1 MKSLSLQARILII
14 VILPILIMVFSLAWY
29 LISYRLDDSEQS
41 YLDQLVQLTL
51 TTTHIL
57 SQSSLDSSLQANLYT
72 KSLLDSKLVESVT
85 LLNASRQVI
94 NHQGPRIST
103 RLNPGTFPKT
113 SPKLVTFQD
122 KSFFI
127 TPILDTKLV
136 TESKSKN
143 NLTTQQEPLKISGWL
158 LIKVNDTQI
167 ASKVGDIIKHAAWYL
182 LVVLTLCFFTA
193 RYLSQKIVK
202 PINDMAYKLK
212 HIVKGQSHISIEG
225 VYVREINKLAFGI
238 NALATRLSQTQTDMT
253 LEIEQTTEDLRETLE
268 TIEVQN
274 VELDIA
280 RKQAVLAN
288 RTKSEF
294 LANMSHEIRTPLNGI
309 LGFTNLLL
317 KSPLN
322 SHQRDHLS
330 TIKKSSDI
338 LLLIINDILDFSK
351 IEAGKLLLE
360 KTPISFRDLVE
371 DVVTMLA
378 PTAHA
383 KNLELVHLHY
393 QDVPNEII
401 GDPLRIKQVITN
413 LANNAIKFTQSGDIV
428 IRVMLAEETPGIS
441 REFIKVSIDDTGV
454 GLSRAQQHSIF
465 SAFSQADAT
474 TARNFGGTGLGLA
487 ISKNLIE
494 QMEGTISF
502 ESELGKGSSFWFTLP
517 IELHEQ
523 PIEEEQFNQLTNK
536 KVLCLE
542 IREAPRL
549 AIEHLFR
556 AWNMD
561 FKFAESH
568 EHLLSL
574 ANQDHTASKT
584 VQNKITTST
593 ITVLC
598 LDRNELNQK
607 ESGVLIQKLSKL
619 GQKVLLVT
627 PTLEH
632 YEKNTFEYASS
643 HIVKPLTRS
652 RFYQA
657 LEELYSNTHHRQFEK
672 VIDPH
677 TLLPP
682 INIRDK
688 MTIPQLLPMHSIL
701 VVDDNDINLS
711 LVISILESLGIPADA
726 ARDGFEAIEQ
736 CKEHVYPLI
745 FMDIQMPGMDGGEAM
760 KKIRKLNN
768 EFLNTT
774 IIALTAY
781 ALPEEKETFL
791 KQGFQRLIT
800 KPIDEAKLLSA
811 VQEFVP
817 EFSRNNDPATAQNN
831 HSPIKTKF
839 APSHNSTSLKKHE
852 KHIYSTQIS
861 AESIDF
867 EESLKLS
874 NDNPELAILFL
885 EKFLDSLPDEHTQM
899 VQIHANNDLKKLEE
913 VVHKLHGA
921 CHYCGVPKLR
931 SIVQNTEHHLKTLN
945 KNSGHIAI
953 DTDISALLDELK
965 TLIQWREMEGDRWKK
980 NFSTK

>member
-1 MKSLSLQARILII
+1 MKSLSLQARILFI

-29 LISYRLDDSEQS
+29 LVAHRLNDSEQS
-41 YLDQLVQLTL
+41 YIDQLAQLTV

-57 SQSSLDSSLQANLYT
+57 SQSKLDSSAQLGIYT
-72 KSLLDSKLVESVT
+72 NSLLNSKLVESVT
-85 LLNASRQVI
+85 LLNNSNQVI
-94 NHQGPRIST
+94 NHQGPRLT
-103 RLNPGTFPKT
+103 ARLNPGTFPRI
-113 SPKLVTFQD
+113 SPKLITFQD

-127 TPILDTKLV
+127 APVMMANSKAKDKTNSNPTSKLKPV
-136 TESKSKN
+136 K
-143 NLTTQQEPLKISGWL
+143 LSGWL
-158 LIKVNDTQI
+158 LIKVNDSEIT
-167 ASKVGDIIKHAAWYL
+167 AKFGDIIKHAIWYL
-182 LVVLTLCFFTA
+182 LVVLILCFFTA
-193 RYLSQKIVK
+193 RYLSRKIVK
-202 PINDMAYKLK
+202 PINDMAYKLQ
-212 HIVKGQSHISIEG
+212 HIVKGQNHISIEG
-225 VYVREINKLAFGI
+225 AYAKEINKLAFGI

-330 TIKKSSDI
+330 TVKKSSDI

-428 IRVMLAEETPGIS
+428 VRVMLAEVTPGIS
-441 REFIKVSIDDTGV
+441 REFIKVSINDTGV

-542 IREAPRL
+542 TRAAPRL
-549 AIEHLFR
+549 AIEHLFK
-556 AWNMD
+556 AWKMD
-561 FKFAESH
+561 FNFAESNK
-568 EHLLSL
+568 HLLAL
-574 ANQDHTASKT
+574 AKQDYTLSST
-584 VQNKITTST
+584 SQNKETQST

-607 ESGVLIQKLSKL
+607 ESGVLIQNLSKL
-619 GQKVLLVT
+619 GQKILLVT

-632 YEKNTFEYASS
+632 YEKSTLQYASS
-643 HIVKPLTRS
+643 HIVKPLTRT

-657 LEELYSNTHHRQFEK
+657 LEELYSNTHQRQFEK
-672 VIDPH
+672 VIDAN
-677 TLLPP
+677 TFISP
-682 INIRDK
+682 INASDK
-688 MTIPQLLPMHSIL
+688 MTTPRLLPMHSIL

-711 LVISILESLGIPADA
+711 LVVSILESLGISADS

-736 CKEHVYPLI
+736 CKKHTYALI

-760 KKIRKLNN
+760 KKIRNLND
-768 EFLNTT
+768 ELLNTT

-817 EFSRNNDPATAQNN
+817 KFSQNNELATKQTNDPY
-831 HSPIKTKF
+831 TKND
-839 APSHNSTSLKKHE
+839 AIPSHKVVSLTNAE
-852 KHIYSTQIS
+852 KQADNTQIS
-861 AESIDF
+861 TKSIDF

-885 EKFLDSLPDEHTQM
+885 EKFLDSLPEEHIQM
-899 VQIHANNDLKKLEE
+899 QKIHAQNDLSKLEE

-931 SIVQNTEHHLKTLN
+931 TIVQNTEHHLKTLS

-953 DTDISALLDELK
+953 NTDISALLDELQ
-965 TLIQWREMEGDRWKK
+965 TLIQWRETEGDRWKTH
-980 NFSTK
+980 FSA

>member
-1 MKSLSLQARILII
+1 MA
-14 VILPILIMVFSLAWY
+14 VSLAWY
-29 LISYRLDDSEQS
+29 LITLRLNDSEQS
-41 YLDQLVQLTL
+41 YLDQLAQLTL
-51 TTTHIL
+51 TTTKIL
-57 SQSSLDSSLQANLYT
+57 GNSTLDSSDQTDIYT
-72 KSLLDSKLVESVT
+72 KSLLSSKLVESVT
-85 LLNASRQVI
+85 LLNDNHQVI
-94 NHQGPRIST
+94 NHQGPRLAA

-113 SPKLVTFQD
+113 SPKLLKFQGE
-122 KSFFI
+122 SIFI
-127 TPILDTKLV
+127 APIISTHSDVNANKKRV
-136 TESKSKN
+136 SIAKSK
-143 NLTTQQEPLKISGWL
+143 PLQTSGWL
-158 LIKVNDTQI
+158 LIKINDHQTITQF
-167 ASKVGDIIKHAAWYL
+167 GDIIKQTIWYL
-182 LVVLTLCFFTA
+182 LVVLATCIFTT
-193 RYLSQKIVK
+193 RFLSKKIVK
-202 PINDMAYKLK
+202 PINDMAYKLQ
-212 HIVKGQSHISIEG
+212 HLVAGQNHISIEG
-225 VYVREINKLAFGI
+225 AYAKEVNALASGI
-238 NALATRLSQTQTDMT
+238 NTLATRLSQTQTDMT

-360 KTPISFRDLVE
+360 KTPISLRDLVE

-393 QDVPNEII
+393 QDVPKEII
-401 GDPLRIKQVITN
+401 GDSLRIKQVITN
-413 LANNAIKFTQSGDIV
+413 LTNNAIKFTQSGDIV
-428 IRVMLAEETPGIS
+428 VRVMLAEETPGIS
-441 REFIKVSIDDTGV
+441 REFIKISVDDTGV

-494 QMEGTISF
+494 QMDGAISF

-517 IELHEQ
+517 IELLEQ
-523 PIEEEQFNQLTNK
+523 TLKEDSFDQLNNK
-536 KVLCLE
+536 KILCLE
-542 IREAPRL
+542 TREAPRL

-556 AWNMD
+556 SWVMD
-561 FKFAESH
+561 FKFASSH

-574 ANQDHTASKT
+574 AKQDHTNQLLNNAPAAA
-584 VQNKITTST
+584 

-598 LDRNELNQK
+598 LDRNELNQT
-607 ESGVLIQKLSKL
+607 ESSTLIQQLNTL

-632 YEKNTFEYASS
+632 YEKSTIQFASS
-643 HIVKPLTRS
+643 HIVKPLTRT

-657 LEELYSNTHHRQFEK
+657 LVDLYSNTHKRQFEK
-672 VIDPH
+672 AINPIP
-677 TLLPP
+677 LLSSIKTASLKTTVAPEP
-682 INIRDK
+682 DSLALQQK
-688 MTIPQLLPMHSIL
+688 HLIL

-711 LVISILESLGIPADA
+711 LVVSILESLGISADS

-736 CKEHVYPLI
+736 CKKHIYSLI

-760 KKIRKLNN
+760 KKIRKLDD
-768 EFLNTT
+768 EFLDTT

-800 KPIDEAKLLSA
+800 KPIDEAKLHSA
-811 VQEFVP
+811 IEEFVP
-817 EFSRNNDPATAQNN
+817 TLCQNTELANHQTKNQFTQSKIKTPPLNETAQLAGSGKNELN
-831 HSPIKTKF
+831 KT
-839 APSHNSTSLKKHE
+839 TC
-852 KHIYSTQIS
+852 TG
-861 AESIDF
+861 SIDF
-867 EESLKLS
+867 AEGLKLS
-874 NDNPELAILFL
+874 NDNPELAALFL
-885 EKFLDSLPDEHTQM
+885 EKFLDSLPAEHTKIQ
-899 VQIHANNDLKKLEE
+899 QIHADNDLKKLDD
-913 VVHKLHGA
+913 VIHKLHGA

-931 SIVQNTEHHLKTLN
+931 AIVQNTEHHLKTLN
-945 KNSGHIAI
+945 DNAGHIAI
-953 DTDISALLDELK
+953 DKDISALLDELNK
-965 TLIQWREMEGDRWKK
+965 LIQWYEIQGDGWKAE
-980 NFSTK
+980 FVAH